1 MPKIYALY
9 GKMGSG
15 KDYLARL
22 LVTNI
27 NEPIKC
33 ISFADALKEEV
44 ENLIQRKR
52 MGKNLLEL
60 SAEFDLPKH
69 VIDSIFNEI
78 LPARL
83 TRISAYKKT
92 PEIRKLFQF
101 YGDVRRAEDPL
112 YFIRKTFD
120 KVTSLLRQSYTV
132 IITDVRFPNEY
143 EACHEHGAILVHMNI
158 DRKTRHARLEAR
170 DGFIPSI
177 EAEEHVSETAL
188 DDIPKYDTDII
199 ITAGLSDDEMVARIL
214 AR

>member
-1 MPKIYALY
+1 
-9 GKMGSG
+9 MGSG

-27 NEPIKC
+27 KEPIKC

-78 LPARL
+78 LPSRL
-83 TRISAYKKT
+83 TGISAYKKT

-101 YGDVRRAEDPL
+101 YGDIRRAEDPL

-143 EACHEHGAILVHMNI
+143 EACHEHGAILIHMNI

-188 DDIPKYDTDII
+188 DYIPKYNTDIV
-199 ITAGLSDDEMVARIL
+199 ITADLSDDKMIARIL

>member
-78 LPARL
+78 LPSRL
-83 TRISAYKKT
+83 TGISAYKKT

-143 EACHEHGAILVHMNI
+143 EACHEHDAILIHMNI

-188 DDIPKYDTDII
+188 DDIPKYNTDIV
-199 ITAGLSDDEMVARIL
+199 ITADLSDDEMIARIL
-214 AR
+214 AG

>member
-1 MPKIYALY
+1 
-9 GKMGSG
+9 MGSG

-78 LPARL
+78 LPSRL
-83 TRISAYKKT
+83 TGISAYKKT

-143 EACHEHGAILVHMNI
+143 EACHEHDAILIHMNI

-188 DDIPKYDTDII
+188 DDIPKYNTDIV
-199 ITAGLSDDEMVARIL
+199 ITADLSDDEMVARIL
-214 AR
+214 AG

>member
-1 MPKIYALY
+1 
-9 GKMGSG
+9 MGSG

-52 MGKNLLEL
+52 MGKDLLEL

-78 LPARL
+78 LPSRL
-83 TRISAYKKT
+83 TGISAYKKT

-101 YGDVRRAEDPL
+101 YGDIRRAEDPL

-143 EACHEHGAILVHMNI
+143 EACYEHDAILVHMNI

-199 ITAGLSDDEMVARIL
+199 ITADLSDDEMVARIL
-214 AR
+214 AG